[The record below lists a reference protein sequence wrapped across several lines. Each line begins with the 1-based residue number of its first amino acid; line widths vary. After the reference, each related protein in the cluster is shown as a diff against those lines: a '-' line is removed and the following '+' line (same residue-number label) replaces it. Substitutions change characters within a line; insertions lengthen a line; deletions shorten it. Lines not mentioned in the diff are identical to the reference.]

1 MTTETDDGFEIIQ
14 PTEVDAT
21 DNPVTETP
29 SKVRRLCA
37 CGCGE
42 EVTGQRALKRGHTMG
57 TGLQMSSFAPEDVLM
72 VQAAFCGMFMG
83 GTAWIGNK
91 RKIPGMEVEEAQ
103 ALANPSGRIFVR
115 HFPKALLRH
124 MKPGDVSDALAIISA
139 VSMYSMRVQT
149 VVSHQQNGTP
159 LNGTNNGYDAN
170 LSGLGQYSYT
180 PPEQITQQEN
190 GSPNRSN
197 QFQNG

>member
-1 MTTETDDGFEIIQ
+1 MTVEDDGFEVLT

-21 DNPVTETP
+21 DNPVPVTD
-29 SKVRRLCA
+29 SNKVRRLCA

-42 EVTGQRALKRGHTMG
+42 EVTGLRALKRGHTMG

-91 RKIPGMEVEEAQ
+91 RDIPGMEVEEAQ

-115 HFPKALLRH
+115 HFPKRLLKH
-124 MKPGDVSDALAIISA
+124 MKPGDVSDGLAIISA
-139 VSMYSMRVQT
+139 ISMYSMRVAT
-149 VVSHQQNGTP
+149 VTKHKKDGTP
-159 LNGTNNGYDAN
+159 LNATNGYNSDI
-170 LSGLGQYSYT
+170 SGLGQYSYT

-190 GSPNRSN
+190 GTPNRSN

>member
-1 MTTETDDGFEIIQ
+1 MTVDTDDGFEIIQ

-29 SKVRRLCA
+29 AKVRRLCA

-57 TGLQMSSFAPEDVLM
+57 SGLSMSSFAPEDVLM

-83 GTAWIGNK
+83 GTHWIGKK
-91 RKIPGMEVEEAQ
+91 RNVPGMEVEEAQ
-103 ALANPSGRIFVR
+103 ALANPAGRMFVR
-115 HFPKALLRH
+115 HFPKKLLKY
-124 MKPGDVSDALAIISA
+124 MKPGDVGDGMQIISA
-139 VSMYSMRVQT
+139 ISMYSMRIAE
-149 VVSHQQNGTP
+149 VSKKQGET
-159 LNGTNNGYDAN
+159 LNGTTNGYNADF
-170 LSGLGQYSYT
+170 SGLGQYSYT
-180 PPEQITQQEN
+180 PPEQQIHQQEN